1 MNYTIPTAGIFVP
14 DGMAETEA
22 LARTTHLCIAAH
34 HDDIEIMAAHGA
46 LACFG
51 KADVWFS
58 GVVVTNGSGSP
69 RDDLYANYTDA
80 QMMAVRR
87 LEQQKAAMVGEYG
100 AQLFLDFTSGQVKDG
115 GNPSVVDD
123 IYAILMAT
131 RPRVVY
137 THNPADKHD
146 THVGV
151 TLRTLAAIRRMPAE
165 LRPAQVLGCEVWRAL
180 DWVNDEEKVLLDL
193 SAHENVAMALLG
205 VFDSQICGGKRYDL
219 ATIGRRRANATYA
232 ASHDTDTS
240 TQMNFAIDLTPLAQ
254 DPSLDI
260 AAFTQAYIERFAGD
274 VNKRLAK
281 LS

>member
-1 MNYTIPTAGIFVP
+1 MNFATPTAAIYVP
-14 DGMAETEA
+14 DGVAVTEA

-34 HDDIEIMAAHGA
+34 QDDIEIMAAHGA
-46 LACFG
+46 LDCFG
-51 KADVWFS
+51 KTDAWFT

-69 RDDLYANYTDA
+69 RDDLYAAYTDV
-80 QMMAVRR
+80 QMMTVRR
-87 LEQQKAAMVGEYG
+87 LEQQKAAMVGEYS

-115 GNPSVVDD
+115 TLPSVVDD
-123 IYAILMAT
+123 IYTILMAT
-131 RPRVVY
+131 QPQVVY

-165 LRPAQVLGCEVWRAL
+165 LRPMQVLGCEVWRAL
-180 DWVNDEEKVLLDL
+180 DWVNDDDKVLLDL

-232 ASHDTDTS
+232 ASHDTDTF
-240 TQMNFAIDLTPLAQ
+240 TQVNFAIDLTPLAQ
-254 DPSLDI
+254 NPALDI
-260 AAFTQAYIERFAGD
+260 AAFTQGYIERFAAD
-274 VNKRLAK
+274 VSARLTK